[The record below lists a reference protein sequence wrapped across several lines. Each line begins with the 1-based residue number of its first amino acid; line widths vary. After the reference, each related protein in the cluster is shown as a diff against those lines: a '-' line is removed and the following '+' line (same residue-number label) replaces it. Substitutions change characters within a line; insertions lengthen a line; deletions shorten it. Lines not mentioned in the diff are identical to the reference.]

1 MLRLLGLNRINFLV
15 KRSLVL
21 LTLLGSVFITFNSPT
36 SAHAEEPY
44 GASLTVTGN
53 FDLDL
58 TPQGTEQVVLRA
70 TGFSATVKT
79 NSIAGYSLYMSG
91 GDSNGNFTNPQA
103 PNAVLK
109 PLNHYTYYNF
119 AEDQINMWGICSQY
133 YSSTTKCDSSY
144 YPLGNASNPTL
155 IKKSDG
161 AAPTEG
167 YTYKANLFARANKD
181 IISGRYNGDITFSLI
196 VNEEISSTLVTGRE
210 FNKLLREAVNTTDP
224 TILNDPKSELP
235 VYINSLTFAKT
246 EPTSTPKKTV
256 KISTENSE
264 EPVYLTAVQSST
276 NSYALTIWS
285 NSHHIYTN
293 ADSSY
298 MFSGLNNVSTALFY
312 NWPND
317 SQISF
322 SKTKDFSY
330 MFYKLGNVNESAYY
344 DIKYSSNMVNS
355 IAKANP
361 TNLDS
366 MFEFSN
372 LQPYVTINTTGPVS
386 TNSMF
391 KNNGK
396 RKYSVSLTGNFLE
409 NSSDM
414 TSFFE
419 GSIIEFSYGIRTAT
433 ENFGKY
439 TTSTNSMYKNSESNM
454 IDFGKATFSVLD
466 DTESMFESYGGYYN
480 SIRYLPN
487 KSNVSRL
494 TKMKNMFKNLKT
506 GSYNYLNLSSFNTEN
521 VTDMSYLFGTDTEN
535 SSKQIDSLTLGSNFD
550 TKNVTNMEGMFS
562 RIYNLRNLDLGD
574 KFDTSKV
581 TNMAK
586 MFYANSVETFKIGNK
601 FNTENVTDMNMMFA
615 GCSNMKDFDLS
626 GFNTKNVTNMYGM
639 FSNAGSLRNFINTSG
654 FNTEKVTNMSYMFN
668 GTRFE
673 KLDLSSFNTKNVTDM
688 SYMFNDYFNYSPVI
702 TYPAVFDTSKVT
714 NMAYMFNKSYI
725 RNLPSAGFDTRS
737 VTNMNHMFSE
747 SLVNGLPSSGFN
759 TSAVTDMGFMFY
771 KAKYMQGPQVFN
783 FNTRNVTNMES
794 MFDQAFTE
802 RPSQEA
808 IFGADFNTEKVTNV
822 VNMFRAAKIGKA
834 DLTNF
839 VGLPEATSLQSFFD
853 SVPVTELILP
863 NPFNT
868 SKVTTMERAFF
879 GLSSLPDNYTL
890 NMPLTTENVTNMAYM
905 FTGCYAGNINLS
917 SFNTEKVTDFKYMFD
932 GNRFKTLDINNFN
945 LEKAENINYMFNG
958 SQLLTEL
965 DLSHVKTTNTL
976 KTMYYT
982 FHKMKKVVTISI
994 PGFDTSGTTDM
1005 YGAFYENPELTTI
1018 YTSEKFVPAVY
1029 GVTYYNST
1037 DYLFTNT
1044 PKLVGGAGT
1053 HQSNYDNFRT
1063 YARVD
1068 DPSNS
1073 KPGYFTYKAAP

>member
-1 MLRLLGLNRINFLV
+1 MLRLLGLSRINFLV

-36 SAHAEEPY
+36 SVHAEEPY

-550 TKNVTNMEGMFS
+550 TKNVT
-562 RIYNLRNLDLGD
+562 
-574 KFDTSKV
+574 
-581 TNMAK
+581 
-586 MFYANSVETFKIGNK
+586 
-601 FNTENVTDMNMMFA
+601 
-615 GCSNMKDFDLS
+615 
-626 GFNTKNVTNMYGM
+626 
-639 FSNAGSLRNFINTSG
+639 
-654 FNTEKVTNMSYMFN
+654 
-668 GTRFE
+668 
-673 KLDLSSFNTKNVTDM
+673 DM

-1037 DYLFTNT
+1037 DYLFTDT

>member
-1 MLRLLGLNRINFLV
+1 MLRLLDLNRINFLV

-21 LTLLGSVFITFNSPT
+21 LTLLGSVFLIFNSP
-36 SAHAEEPY
+36 SNVYAEDSS
-44 GASLTVTGN
+44 ASLTVTGN
-53 FDLDL
+53 FNIDL
-58 TPQGTEQVVLRA
+58 TPQGTEQIMLRA
-70 TGFSATVKT
+70 SGMQATAKT
-79 NSIAGYSLYMSG
+79 TSVAGYSLYASG
-91 GDSNGNFTNPQA
+91 GDENGNFVNEKA
-103 PNAVLK
+103 SNSILK
-109 PLNHYTYYNF
+109 PINGSAYYSF
-119 AEDQINMWGICSQY
+119 AADQINIWGFCYQY
-133 YSSTTKCDSSY
+133 YDSTTQCSSSY
-144 YPLGNASNPTL
+144 FPIGKPSTPTL
-155 IKKSDG
+155 LKKSDT
-161 AAPTEG
+161 ATPTDG
-167 YTYKANLFARANKD
+167 YTYKANLFARANQQ
-181 IISGRYNGDITFSLI
+181 IVSGKYIGDITYSLI

-235 VYINSLTFAKT
+235 VYINNLTFAKT
-246 EPTSTPKKTV
+246 EPTATSKKTV

-285 NSHHIYTN
+285 NAHHIYTN

-298 MFSGLNNVSTALFY
+298 MFSGLNSVSTGLFY

-317 SQISF
+317 GQVSF

-330 MFYKLGNVNESAYY
+330 MFYKLGNVNESASYN
-344 DIKYSSNMVNS
+344 IKYSSNMVNS

-366 MFEFSN
+366 MFELSN
-372 LQPYVTINTTGPVS
+372 LEPYVNINTTGPVS

-396 RKYSVSLTGNFLE
+396 RKYSVSLSGNFLE

-419 GSIIEFSYGIRTAT
+419 GSNIEFSYGIRTAT

-454 IDFGKATFSVLD
+454 INFEKATFSVLED
-466 DTESMFESYGGYYN
+466 AESMFESYGGYYN

-487 KSNVSRL
+487 KSNISRP
-494 TKMKNMFKNLKT
+494 TKMKSMFKNLKT

-521 VTDMSYLFGTDTEN
+521 VTDMSYLFGSDTDN
-535 SSKQIDSLTLGSNFD
+535 NSKQIDSLILGPNFD

-562 RIYNLRNLDLGD
+562 RISYLGNLDLGD

-615 GCSNMKDFDLS
+615 GCRNMKDFNLS
-626 GFNTKNVTNMYGM
+626 GFNTKNVTNMYAM

-688 SYMFNDYFNYSPVI
+688 SYMFNDYFSYSPII

-714 NMAYMFNKSYI
+714 NMAYMFNNSYV
-725 RNLPSAGFDTRS
+725 RYLPSAGFDTRS

-747 SLVNGLPSSGFN
+747 SLVNSLPSSGFN

-771 KAKYMQGPQVFN
+771 KAKYMQGPQAFN

-822 VNMFRAAKIGKA
+822 VNMFRTAKIGKA

-879 GLSSLPDNYTL
+879 GLTSLPDNYTL
-890 NMPLTTENVTNMAYM
+890 NMPLATENVTNMTYM
-905 FTGCYAGNINLS
+905 FAGCYAGNINLS
-917 SFNTEKVTDFKYMFD
+917 SFNTEKVTDFKYMFN
-932 GNRFKTLDINNFN
+932 GNRFKTLNINNFN
-945 LEKAENINYMFNG
+945 LEKAENINYMFDG

-965 DLSHVKTTNTL
+965 DLSHIKTTNAL

-982 FHKMKKVVTISI
+982 FHNMKKVVTISI

-1037 DYLFTNT
+1037 DRLFADT

-1053 HQSNYDNFRT
+1053 RQNNYDSFRT
-1063 YARVD
+1063 YARID
-1068 DPSNS
+1068 DPSS
-1073 KPGYFTYKAAP
+1073 GKPGYFTYKAAP

>member
-36 SAHAEEPY
+36 SVHAEEPY

-581 TNMAK
+581 TNMA
-586 MFYANSVETFKIGNK
+586 
-601 FNTENVTDMNMMFA
+601 
-615 GCSNMKDFDLS
+615 
-626 GFNTKNVTNMYGM
+626 
-639 FSNAGSLRNFINTSG
+639 
-654 FNTEKVTNMSYMFN
+654 
-668 GTRFE
+668 
-673 KLDLSSFNTKNVTDM
+673 
-688 SYMFNDYFNYSPVI
+688 
-702 TYPAVFDTSKVT
+702 
-714 NMAYMFNKSYI
+714 YMFNKSYI

-1037 DYLFTNT
+1037 DYLFTDT

>member
-1 MLRLLGLNRINFLV
+1 MLRLLGLSRINFLV

-36 SAHAEEPY
+36 SVHAEEPY

-109 PLNHYTYYNF
+109 LLNHYTYYNF

-550 TKNVTNMEGMFS
+550 TKNVT
-562 RIYNLRNLDLGD
+562 
-574 KFDTSKV
+574 
-581 TNMAK
+581 
-586 MFYANSVETFKIGNK
+586 
-601 FNTENVTDMNMMFA
+601 
-615 GCSNMKDFDLS
+615 
-626 GFNTKNVTNMYGM
+626 
-639 FSNAGSLRNFINTSG
+639 
-654 FNTEKVTNMSYMFN
+654 
-668 GTRFE
+668 
-673 KLDLSSFNTKNVTDM
+673 DM

-1037 DYLFTNT
+1037 DYLFTDT

>member
-36 SAHAEEPY
+36 SVHAEEPY

-521 VTDMSYLFGTDTEN
+521 VTDMT
-535 SSKQIDSLTLGSNFD
+535 
-550 TKNVTNMEGMFS
+550 
-562 RIYNLRNLDLGD
+562 
-574 KFDTSKV
+574 
-581 TNMAK
+581 
-586 MFYANSVETFKIGNK
+586 
-601 FNTENVTDMNMMFA
+601 MMFA

-1037 DYLFTNT
+1037 DYLFTDT

-1073 KPGYFTYKAAP
+1073 KPGYFTYIAAP